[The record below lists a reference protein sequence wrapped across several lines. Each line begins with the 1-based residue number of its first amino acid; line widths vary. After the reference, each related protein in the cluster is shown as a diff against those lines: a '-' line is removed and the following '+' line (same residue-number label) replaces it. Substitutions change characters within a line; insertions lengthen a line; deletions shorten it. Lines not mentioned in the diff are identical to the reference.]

1 MEKKKDNKKIYMI
14 SGIIILIIV
23 LIIGI
28 IIMNLNN
35 NEKYVE
41 VSKRILPQMKDFL
54 VETVEYSVDLKKEA
68 LSILQNNK
76 YYSDEEAINIVK
88 QDNSYKYYEMKI
100 DEKMSEMYNDLE
112 YLKKHNYS
120 KNRELSNQI
129 KDVVEQFETSIQE
142 HKELKVD
149 TSYSNESRNLYE
161 EIQEL
166 QNKINRE

>member
-41 VSKRILPQMKDFL
+41 VSKRVLPQMKDFL

-68 LSILQNNK
+68 LSILQNN
-76 YYSDEEAINIVK
+76 NI
-88 QDNSYKYYEMKI
+88 
-100 DEKMSEMYNDLE
+100 
-112 YLKKHNYS
+112 
-120 KNRELSNQI
+120 
-129 KDVVEQFETSIQE
+129 IQMRR
-142 HKELKVD
+142 L
-149 TSYSNESRNLYE
+149 L
-161 EIQEL
+161 I
-166 QNKINRE
+166 